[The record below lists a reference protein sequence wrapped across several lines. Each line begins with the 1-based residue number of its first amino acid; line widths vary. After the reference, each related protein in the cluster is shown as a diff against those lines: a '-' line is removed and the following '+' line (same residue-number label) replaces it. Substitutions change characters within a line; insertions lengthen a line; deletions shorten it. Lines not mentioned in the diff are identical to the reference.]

1 MGEDDYVMI
10 REQDLIGC
18 FPSSGARANDIPKL
32 TPCGDRV
39 LLAVDQVASETKGG
53 ILLTE
58 GAKEKPVTGTVVAV
72 GPGKAGED
80 GETKPMQ
87 LKAGDKVIYF
97 KYAGDQMSD
106 EEGNAFVVL
115 HEGDVLAKLC
125 FHSPTGLFPFRRA
138 SVRPSRD
145 AIATTAIHRS
155 HRSISARRTEY

>member
-1 MGEDDYVMI
+1 MVSLLYIYIGDIASIGPDVKHVSVGATVLYSKFGIGCTDLKMGDDDYVMI

-39 LLAVDQVASETKGG
+39 LLAVDKVASETKGG

-72 GPGKAGED
+72 GPGKVGED
-80 GETKPMQ
+80 GETKAMH

-115 HEGDVLAKLC
+115 HEGDVLAKL
-125 FHSPTGLFPFRRA
+125 
-138 SVRPSRD
+138 
-145 AIATTAIHRS
+145 
-155 HRSISARRTEY
+155 